1 MKKKAYTTPHLT
13 AIEFQTSHGLLA
25 GSTFDSNV
33 DWDNENAI
41 DANKAD

>member
-33 DWDNENAI
+33 EWDKEI
-41 DANKAD
+41 DANDAD